1 MPRTHTLG
9 MSSAG
14 KRLLLFDG
22 VCNVCNATV
31 LFVVDRDPRER
42 FQFASQQSELG
53 QRVLREHGLDP
64 AIQSVVLIED
74 GVAHLYSSAALRVA
88 KRLRWPW
95 PLLYVLMLIPR
106 ALRDVA
112 YHYFANHRYA
122 WFGKS
127 EQCRIPTPELRRR
140 MLA

>member
-1 MPRTHTLG
+1 MPTEQK
-9 MSSAG
+9 S
-14 KRLLLFDG
+14 LLLFDG
-22 VCNVCNATV
+22 VCNVCNAAV
-31 LFVVDRDPRER
+31 LFVVDRDPQER
-42 FQFASQQSELG
+42 FQFASLQSELG
-53 QRVLREHGLDP
+53 QRLLREHGLDP

-74 GVAHLYSSAALRVA
+74 GRACLYSSAALHVA

-95 PLLYVLMLIPR
+95 PLLYALVLIPR
-106 ALRDVA
+106 AVRDVA
-112 YHYFANHRYA
+112 YRYFASHRYA